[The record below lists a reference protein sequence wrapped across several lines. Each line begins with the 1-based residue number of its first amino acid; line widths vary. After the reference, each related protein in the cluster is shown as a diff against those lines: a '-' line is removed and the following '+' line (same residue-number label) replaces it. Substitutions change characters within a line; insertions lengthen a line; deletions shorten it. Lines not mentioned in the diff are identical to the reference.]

1 MNMMEYAK
9 KNPVEQKA
17 VLPTAR
23 LCLFFFFF
31 FPTSCVAAKRNCVG
45 PSPSSAIS
53 ALEGDWESLCLRFFT
68 CNTRVIMCPAPKE
81 IQ

>member
-31 FPTSCVAAKRNCVG
+31 PRHV
-45 PSPSSAIS
+45 
-53 ALEGDWESLCLRFFT
+53 
-68 CNTRVIMCPAPKE
+68 
-81 IQ
+81 